1 MANLATALAG
11 KLQVAGWG
19 ASEDLRDLLALDRT
33 PRAASTDERRRAV
46 SELLRE
52 MNTNLPLVT
61 VVAPQDELQVAA
73 SGAKKIEPIYK
84 TPYFAEKLS
93 TDVKPSPIKFPP
105 VNPYIP
111 DTDPRPRYAKKSKP
125 TLRDFGPPTLVQ
137 DDGFGKLW
145 FKPDLVFG
153 VPRAA
158 VLVLLRTEATGSK
171 SAADAIHARIWT
183 RLATDALRDA
193 DYQREFDSYDAS
205 LAGLEWTLGAGPRGM
220 QLSFG
225 GYDAKLPE
233 LAEAVS

>member
-11 KLQVAGWG
+11 KLQVVGWG

-33 PRAASTDERRRAV
+33 PRDAATDERRRAV

-84 TPYFAEKLS
+84 TPYYAEKLS
-93 TDVKPSPIKFPP
+93 RDVAPSPIKFPP

-111 DTDPRPRYAKKSKP
+111 NTDPRPRYPKKSKP
-125 TLRDFGPPTLVQ
+125 TLRDFGPPTLLE

-158 VLVLLRTEATGSK
+158 
-171 SAADAIHARIWT
+171 
-183 RLATDALRDA
+183 RLARQVCAWPT
-193 DYQREFDSYDAS
+193 Y
-205 LAGLEWTLGAGPRGM
+205 TLGEITGANATRTRRHTRHTCRYVRPPPRPRHISNV
-220 QLSFG
+220 QYS
-225 GYDAKLPE
+225 
-233 LAEAVS
+233 